1 MNAGGETIC
10 VILHQTHFLSTQSQ
24 KERQEREGEAE
35 RSDRMKDENTTAP
48 LDCLSAPGALRRSA
62 ESAELQRGFMHYK

>member
-35 RSDRMKDENTTAP
+35 E
-48 LDCLSAPGALRRSA
+48 
-62 ESAELQRGFMHYK
+62 

>member
-1 MNAGGETIC
+1 MRHIFFQHKVKKRDRRE
-10 VILHQTHFLSTQSQ
+10 
-24 KERQEREGEAE
+24 KERQ

>member
-1 MNAGGETIC
+1 
-10 VILHQTHFLSTQSQ
+10 
-24 KERQEREGEAE
+24 
-35 RSDRMKDENTTAP
+35 MKDENTTAP